1 MTLYHTPS
9 DIELPENFE
18 ACPPDA
24 VGLIEEYHLGLHK
37 VIVSK
42 EYRRGSYTPIG
53 TIICQ
58 ENGDRKATPDASPDE
73 IGEYVMSLIQYEID
87 KNDTP
92 GKYKMRVVG
101 PAGKWRFDRAKHI
114 DMRHEDGQART
125 VSMMSDAELVE
136 QQGTYIAELHQQIL
150 TMTEM
155 VTASHKQ
162 VTTENREMM
171 KIVSESIRKNAELE
185 RDRMRHTIELKMHED
200 EIRIKEAEAEAS
212 MTKFKEGISVFKE
225 TGAADEFIRV
235 VARKVEGF
243 GKKAPDVEVTEI
255 VDAIETST
263 KSGGD
268 SDKAPKDAV
277 HKKKTTKKKSS
288 KKKSSKKKSAK
299 IRRKSDEVPSDDDS
313 EEDAV
318 MEEGRR
324 EIAEMAKK
332 KPLVMAAEALKMS
345 IGANDQWSIVRKTL
359 SVEQADLLDDVFAS
373 ETDEDVVAAAAKL
386 YGAKGLQNLSDLS
399 DHLDDQQK
407 RFIGFIISRIPE
419 C

>member
-155 VTASHKQ
+155 
-162 VTTENREMM
+162 
-171 KIVSESIRKNAELE
+171 
-185 RDRMRHTIELKMHED
+185 MHED